1 MISIDVLSCPGQL
14 RHICPRWLK
23 LENPPKIS
31 QCTPEKF
38 HNIRNKQE
46 AIPNTPPENPSN
58 VSLFFFQNSSNSIMT
73 YCHQKQQHIK
83 SKSKNLRITQS
94 SLGTWYASWASRV
107 AVSMLKIMSFTCEGK
122 VITLGASPPLPFSL
136 RWCGWPWP
144 IRFNQWRNRTTPKQT
159 NRHSTYK
166 GMLKMQ

>member
-1 MISIDVLSCPGQL
+1 
-14 RHICPRWLK
+14 
-23 LENPPKIS
+23 
-31 QCTPEKF
+31 
-38 HNIRNKQE
+38 
-46 AIPNTPPENPSN
+46 
-58 VSLFFFQNSSNSIMT
+58 MT

-94 SLGTWYASWASRV
+94 SLGTWYASWASCV

-166 GMLKMQ
+166 GMQKKCNNGKSHVPNMKKGKPPAPTFWMKNLAKSCLSRSFQAIWAICIHFFV